1 MMFPPSLI
9 HWPEL
14 KLLMTTSTPSPPMT
28 SSPLPQITQRPSLPK
43 VTLQLGTRAGLR
55 LKSPVFNFEHLSA
68 GVRSQKPEGFMKRL
82 PAHSGSRRSPRGEAG
97 STLGYESPPPPR
109 LRVPP
114 QGQPAQPQALDR
126 VPFSAPGTHP
136 TRRRSAPGRD
146 PLPGRTPNTLGGGQ
160 DLRASCPAGNTLP
173 RHRAPAPRPVPHRD
187 ERCLRVVVAA
197 GRKAPGPPAAHSG
210 LGPRAPVSDRDHQ
223 RLPTARTRR
232 ATQPAMS
239 P

>member
-1 MMFPPSLI
+1 MFPPNLI
-9 HWPEL
+9 HWPEF
-14 KLLMTTSTPSPPMT
+14 KLLMTTFTPSPPTT

-43 VTLQLGTRAGLR
+43 VTLQPGTRAGLR

-82 PAHSGSRRSPRGEAG
+82 PAHSGSRRSPLGEAG
-97 STLGYESPPPPR
+97 STLGYEFPPR
-109 LRVPP
+109 AS
-114 QGQPAQPQALDR
+114 PAQPQALDR

-146 PLPGRTPNTLGGGQ
+146 PLPGRTPNTLGGQ
-160 DLRASCPAGNTLP
+160 DLRASFPAGNTLP
-173 RHRAPAPRPVPHRD
+173 RRRAPAPRPVPHRD

-210 LGPRAPVSDRDHQ
+210 LGPRTPVSDRDHQ